1 MSSAAAAEPDL
12 LLVNSSASDTGIN
25 AAPRAGPGPE
35 TWSREYCRERV
46 RCWETFCVTLSF
58 CCLGVVTGL
67 SAWLTGADVRG
78 SGARW
83 QLRHRERLTDSGPE
97 PRPRWLRLRHGVLN
111 MSNITDMKQNDW
123 QVITQPRW
131 MTQTRNFDV
140 YCKAAWR
147 MIWRLRGYEVC
158 QNYYPSFLSKVF
170 LRAVPSLSLLQN
182 ASKKLKQNLVTSL
195 TFDFNFIMF
204 EQARHLYLTNYS
216 SLLSFISSG
225 FKVNVYIHIYNNFL
239 IALNKIWWKYES
251 FECVEG

>member
-1 MSSAAAAEPDL
+1 MSFAAAAEPDL
-12 LLVNSSASDTGIN
+12 LRVNSSASDTGIN
-25 AAPRAGPGPE
+25 AAPRADPEPE
-35 TWSREYCRERV
+35 TLSREYCRGPA
-46 RCWETFCVTLSF
+46 RCSQTFCVTPSSCLS
-58 CCLGVVTGL
+58 LYYLLTVL
-67 SAWLTGADVRG
+67 SASLGADVRG

-83 QLRHRERLTDSGPE
+83 QLRHRERRTDSGPE
-97 PRPRWLRLRHGVLN
+97 PRPRWLRLLRHGVLN

-123 QVITQPRW
+123 QVISQPRW

-204 EQARHLYLTNYS
+204 EQARHL
-216 SLLSFISSG
+216 
-225 FKVNVYIHIYNNFL
+225 
-239 IALNKIWWKYES
+239 
-251 FECVEG
+251 